1 MFYLAYLAKHGK
13 RKRKKKHAIYAHIIP
28 TSFPPAHTPPPPLT
42 GRGGVGSGRGA
53 KKTKQHYSPL
63 SSSSSSLFAEK
74 SAASNAASAVRF
86 NRTFS
91 SVAPPLFAYPASC
104 ASRTLSI
111 SCCNCITLKIRRRRR
126 RTGMRMNNHRE
137 GCMILIQA
145 GDDVTRHIFP
155 PRQRRRRRRRRRR
168 VDGRYIAQLT
178 GMTAIPILPV

>member
-28 TSFPPAHTPPPPLT
+28 TSFPPAHTPPPPLE
-42 GRGGVGSGRGA
+42 GAGGGWVGERSQ
-53 KKTKQHYSPL
+53 KTKQHYSPL
-63 SSSSSSLFAEK
+63 SSSSSLFAEK

-155 PRQRRRRRRRRRR
+155 PRQRRRRRRRRR
-168 VDGRYIAQLT
+168 VDGRYIALLT